1 MGVGADGI
9 GDPPR
14 AVVRRTARATDPSM
28 SKAARKN
35 ARPGNTKGA
44 LGWIEAAKR
53 TPYRTGPMTAV
64 TPLMLAFA
72 PCSWPCCDGLTKRV
86 MRLCSA
92 GCTRP
97 IGAKTKMATTKM
109 IQFDA
114 KPHTRRAAVPNRIPT
129 IIAIRSPYRSMK
141 RLTTRTCTVMLR
153 APTSPRESPT
163 SVMPHPIR

>member
-1 MGVGADGI
+1 MWPSGMGVGADGI
-9 GDPPR
+9 GDPAR
-14 AVVRRTARATDPSM
+14 AVVRRTARATDPRK
-28 SKAARKN
+28 SKDARKN
-35 ARPGNTKGA
+35 GRPGNTRGA
-44 LGWIEAAKR
+44 LGWIEAAKS

-114 KPHTRRAAVPNRIPT
+114 KTHTSEAACHNRYPT
-129 IIAIRSPYRSMK
+129 IIAR
-141 RLTTRTCTVMLR
+141 R
-153 APTSPRESPT
+153 APYSALNR
-163 SVMPHPIR
+163 